1 MPLAMKNN
9 RVLAIDYGTK
19 RIGLAV
25 SDELRILATPAGH
38 IENRK
43 SAMKDILYFIDERN
57 VGTVIL
63 GLPTTLSGGDSQW
76 TSEVR
81 LFGEKLKTSL
91 TTRGIEFHLYDE
103 RLTSI
108 MAETNIRSQGLKRT
122 QLHEKHRRDEEAARL
137 LLQEWLD
144 VNKR

>member
-1 MPLAMKNN
+1 MKSK

-19 RIGLAV
+19 RIGLAL
-25 SDELRILATPAGH
+25 SDELRILATPIGY

-43 SAMKDILYFIDERN
+43 SALNDILYLVSEKNI
-57 VGTVIL
+57 GTVIL
-63 GLPTTLSGGDSQW
+63 GLPTALSGGDSQW
-76 TSEVR
+76 TTDVR
-81 LFGEKLKTSL
+81 MFGEKLRTAL
-91 TTRGIEFHLYDE
+91 ETRSIEFSFYDE

-144 VNKR
+144 KNK

>member
-1 MPLAMKNN
+1 MKSK

-19 RIGLAV
+19 RIGLAL
-25 SDELRILATPAGH
+25 SDELRILATPIGY

-43 SAMKDILYFIDERN
+43 SSLNDILYLISEKN
-57 VGTVIL
+57 IGVVIL
-63 GLPTTLSGGDSQW
+63 GLPTALSGGDSQW

-81 LFGEKLKTSL
+81 KFGEKLRAAL
-91 TTRGIEFHLYDE
+91 DTRGIEFHLYDE

-144 VNKR
+144 KK

>member
-1 MPLAMKNN
+1 MSNS

-19 RIGLAV
+19 RIGLAL
-25 SDELRILATPAGH
+25 SDELRILATPIGH

-43 SAMKDILYFIDERN
+43 SALNDLLYLITEKN

-63 GLPTTLSGGDSQW
+63 GLPTSLSGGDSQM
-76 TSEVR
+76 TTEVR
-81 LFGEKLKTSL
+81 LFGDKLRNSL
-91 TTRGIEFHLYDE
+91 EQRGLEFHFYDE

-144 VNKR
+144 RK

>member
-1 MPLAMKNN
+1 MKSK
-9 RVLAIDYGTK
+9 RALAIDYGTK
-19 RIGLAV
+19 RIGLAL
-25 SDELRILATPAGH
+25 SDELHILATPIGY

-43 SAMKDILYFIDERN
+43 SALNDILYLISEKN
-57 VGTVIL
+57 VGVVIL
-63 GLPTTLSGGDSQW
+63 GLPTALSGGDSQW
-76 TSEVR
+76 TTEVR
-81 LFGEKLKTSL
+81 IFGEKLRIALES
-91 TTRGIEFHLYDE
+91 RGIEFQWYDE

-144 VNKR
+144 KKK

>member
-1 MPLAMKNN
+1 MKSN
-9 RVLAIDYGTK
+9 RVLALDLGTK
-19 RIGLAV
+19 RIGLAL
-25 SDELRILATPAGH
+25 SDELRMLATPIGY

-43 SAMKDILYFIDERN
+43 SALNDILYLISEKN

-63 GLPTTLSGGDSQW
+63 GLPTTLSGTDSQW
-76 TSEVR
+76 TTEVR
-81 LFGEKLKTSL
+81 NFGEKLRAAL
-91 TTRGIEFHLYDE
+91 EQRGIEFHFYDE

-144 VNKR
+144 KK